1 MPIRLAV
8 ALSILGAMGTNFVL
22 SRALRRWPSRRTDPG
37 SRQLVSYVAATTP
50 GALVNYLATL
60 LALARFPAWP
70 LQAAALLGIA
80 VGAAFNF
87 TASRYLAFKA
97 RHVRARGR

>member
-1 MPIRLAV
+1 M
-8 ALSILGAMGTNFVL
+8 
-22 SRALRRWPSRRTDPG
+22 
-37 SRQLVSYVAATTP
+37 SYVAATTP
-50 GALVNYLATL
+50 GALVNYLATIV
-60 LALARFPAWP
+60 ALARLPAWP

>member
-1 MPIRLAV
+1 V
-8 ALSILGAMGTNFVL
+8 AFSILGAMGRT
-22 SRALRRWPSRRTDPG
+22 SRSAAAWRGLAPDRPA
-37 SRQLVSYVAATTP
+37 QLVSYVAATTP

-60 LALARFPAWP
+60 FALARLPAWP
-70 LQAAALLGIA
+70 VQAAALLGIA
-80 VGAAFNF
+80 AGAAFNF